1 MQLSL
6 FKIFLKYYLIICYIL
21 YLVFLISIIIISHRP
36 RFLFSYYLRRWWM
49 FRDHVTTRW
58 TTRLDN
64 IFRKAKSIYLSLTFC
79 HQRIHHYI
87 AFRLAKWIRLGRAFY
102 HPSKSHHISCR
113 QLGLSSLCHL
123 VNHYAT
129 GLYICWSLPT
139 CTPHIL
145 AFCHCGM
152 CPETA
157 SHLLWIRCLDR
168 FTYPFPI
175 RLRISDLLPILLSLY
190 HVFRI
195 HRFCCFFHSRCT
207 RICLASLN

>member
-6 FKIFLKYYLIICYIL
+6 IFLKYYLIICYIL
-21 YLVFLISIIIISHRP
+21 YLVFLITIIIIGHRP
-36 RFLFSYYLRRWWM
+36 RFLFCSCLRGWWM
-49 FRDHVTTRW
+49 FRDHVSIRW
-58 TTRLDN
+58 TTRLNN

-87 AFRLAKWIRLGRAFY
+87 AFRLAKWIRLDRAFY
-102 HPSKSHHISCR
+102 HSSKNPHISCR

-123 VNHYAT
+123 INHHTT
-129 GLYICWSLPT
+129 GLYICSSLPT

-145 AFCHCGM
+145 AFCHCRM

-157 SHLLWIRCLDR
+157 SHLLWFRCLDR
-168 FTYPFPI
+168 FTYPFPNLLHI
-175 RLRISDLLPILLSLY
+175 WDLLPILLGLY

-195 HRFCCFFHSRCT
+195 HHLYCIFHSRCT
-207 RICLASLN
+207 RNCLASHN